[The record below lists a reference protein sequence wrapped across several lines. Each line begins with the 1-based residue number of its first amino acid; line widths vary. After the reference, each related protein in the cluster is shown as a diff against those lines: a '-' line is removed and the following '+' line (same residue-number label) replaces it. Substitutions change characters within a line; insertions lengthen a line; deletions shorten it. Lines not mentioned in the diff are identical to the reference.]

1 MIHPRVTRTQST
13 HYHPLSPE
21 TRATAPAPIPGYWLL
36 IVTPRPPPLLFVKM
50 DCFLVNECC
59 VHYVELNPMSNI
71 SKSCETH
78 EKLWKFCERLDLLV
92 KKMVRGR
99 FADIWED
106 LMGFLENRFT
116 WCFGCRQ
123 TRALGAAQGKW
134 NRKIYICSI
143 TFVVFTVLVTCLP
156 IIITLKHWQPRM

>member
-21 TRATAPAPIPGYWLL
+21 TRAMAPAPGYWLL
-36 IVTPRPPPLLFVKM
+36 IVTPHPPPLLFVKM

-116 WCFGCRQ
+116 WCFGCCSTDKHAREMEQ
-123 TRALGAAQGKW
+123 ENLYLLNHFRSFYRFGHVSPYYNHIKTLAASDVNTW
-134 NRKIYICSI
+134 I
-143 TFVVFTVLVTCLP
+143 
-156 IIITLKHWQPRM
+156 